1 MKHTHHKKNRR
12 LHSTNAGRRRFSYI
26 TVSVFGFQLPLAKRK
41 CAPTKPSVRSEQT
54 LRLLRLKKA
63 PAPSA
68 VKRWGYGLVWGRKAV
83 IAAGFQ

>member
-1 MKHTHHKKNRR
+1 MKHTHQKKNRR
-12 LHSTNAGRRRFSYI
+12 LLSTNAGRRRFSYI

-41 CAPTKPSVRSEQT
+41 CAPTKPSVSSEQT

-68 VKRWGYGLVWGRKAV
+68 VKRRGNCSVGGKAV